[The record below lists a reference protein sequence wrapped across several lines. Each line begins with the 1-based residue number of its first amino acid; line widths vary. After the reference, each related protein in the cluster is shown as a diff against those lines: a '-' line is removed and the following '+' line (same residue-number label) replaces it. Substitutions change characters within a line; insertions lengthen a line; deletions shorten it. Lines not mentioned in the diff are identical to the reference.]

1 MIVMLPWPPAALS
14 PNSRAHWAK
23 KAKAVKAYRRDCG
36 YATVGAK
43 GRAGISGPASLSVT
57 FRPPNARPR
66 DMDNLLASIKAGLD
80 GICDALAINDR
91 QFGEITVRRGETAR
105 GGVVVVEIHNAGV
118 ERMPARADD
127 GK

>member
-14 PNSRAHWAK
+14 PNSRAHWA
-23 KAKAVKAYRRDCG
+23 AKARAAKAYRRDCG
-36 YATVGAK
+36 YATVGAR
-43 GRAGISGPASLSVT
+43 GRVSLSENIGMTVT

-105 GGVVVVEIHNAGV
+105 GGVVVVEIHN
-118 ERMPARADD
+118 EPS
-127 GK
+127 

>member
-66 DMDNLLASIKAGLD
+66 DMDNLLASIKSGID

-91 QFGEITVRRGETAR
+91 QFGQITVLRGEPIR
-105 GGVVVVEIHNAGV
+105 GGCVVVELHNA
-118 ERMPARADD
+118 
-127 GK
+127 